1 MARYTGKD
9 LYIEWNNGT
18 AVAMDA
24 DYRSVAT
31 NETADKVDLSA
42 GHDVHKNYTYGQRD
56 STIDVEL
63 LDVDTASGESL
74 WEAVAPQT
82 EGTLTWAPRGTATGN
97 PKRSVAAFVVKRGGD
112 WKYSSE
118 TPVTI
123 SFQTTEVIADD
134 TY

>member
-1 MARYTGKD
+1 MARYTGSK
-9 LYIEWNNGT
+9 LYIEWNNGST
-18 AVAMDA
+18 MQMDA
-24 DYRSVAT
+24 NYRSVT
-31 NETADKVDLSA
+31 TSETADKIDLSA
-42 GHDVHKNYTYGQRD
+42 GHDVHKDFTYGQRD

-63 LDVDTASGESL
+63 LDIDEVDGELL

-82 EGTLTWAPRGTATGN
+82 EGTLTWGPQGTATGK
-97 PKRSVAAFVVKRGGD
+97 PKRSVACFVVKRGGD

-123 SFQTTEVIADD
+123 SFQATEVISDG

>member
-1 MARYTGKD
+1 MARYTGNK

-18 AVAMDA
+18 VVPMDA
-24 DYRSVAT
+24 NYRSVAT

-42 GHDVHKNYTYGQRD
+42 GHDNHKTFTYGQRD

-63 LDVDTASGESL
+63 LDIDDAEGETL

-82 EGTLTWAPRGTATGN
+82 EGTLTWGPQGTASGK
-97 PKRSVAAFVVKRGGD
+97 PKRSVACFVVKRGGD

-123 SFQTTEVIADD
+123 SFQATEEIADD